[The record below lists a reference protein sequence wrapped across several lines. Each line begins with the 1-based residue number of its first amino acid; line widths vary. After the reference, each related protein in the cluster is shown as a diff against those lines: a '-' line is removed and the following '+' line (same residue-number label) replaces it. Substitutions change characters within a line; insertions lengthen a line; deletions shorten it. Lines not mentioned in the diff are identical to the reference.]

1 MKKSAQS
8 FLDLLGGGGCLLP
21 RSGGVDE
28 KEAKIV
34 NFLQKVTSASVF
46 LYATSPLVPSLLFT
60 PLPHCRGRVLF
71 CRYRDVGRMDETKK
85 QSWLKLPL
93 QSRLLFLASSYT
105 TYHITLLL
113 LMLLLYIH
121 SFWLI
126 CFLSVAR
133 GSRLPSTSLCPR
145 DFSDRQTPPLS
156 FCAALYFAR
165 RHQAS
170 LGKQAMILAGRQGAG
185 KTATFRVAVVRV

>member
-8 FLDLLGGGGCLLP
+8 FLDLLGGRGYLLP

-60 PLPHCRGRVLF
+60 PLPRCRWRVLF

-113 LMLLLYIH
+113 LMLLLYASILFG
-121 SFWLI
+121 SFAFSQLRVAPGCPPQVAFLVIFLI
-126 CFLSVAR
+126 ARHPLSLSVLLYISHGGTRRAW
-133 GSRLPSTSLCPR
+133 GSKL
-145 DFSDRQTPPLS
+145 
-156 FCAALYFAR
+156 
-165 RHQAS
+165 
-170 LGKQAMILAGRQGAG
+170 
-185 KTATFRVAVVRV
+185 